1 MTRLFSLFISSSC
14 VIWVFIILSF
24 ILQRDAAGN
33 QTASDGFADVDKPPK
48 QTTHLIRKGFYE
60 KLDGT
65 LSWIDAVSMIIPMLE
80 RGGGGGKE
88 EAKVACGPSKGPA
101 LPILYE
107 FYFSSSLLLFN
118 KAVEWFHLGQEG
130 GKRYIQ
136 R

>member
-1 MTRLFSLFISSSC
+1 MGFYYSLFYFTTRRGWESDS
-14 VIWVFIILSF
+14 
-24 ILQRDAAGN
+24 QRRIRRRRH
-33 QTASDGFADVDKPPK
+33 TTK
-48 QTTHLIRKGFYE
+48 QTTQLIRKGLYE

-88 EAKVACGPSKGPA
+88 EAKVACGPSKGPV
-101 LPILYE
+101 LPFLYE
-107 FYFSSSLLLFN
+107 FIFSSSLLLFN